1 MVNESGAVVTIEQ
14 NSGMRVTLALI
25 GILIGAMLFLFYGPE
40 ESSQITTLTALL
52 AIPAALGG
60 LVTQYVDPT
69 GSRSTMG
76 CFFWPTIFFLTI
88 TGIAVAAF
96 DEGAVCLVLVIPIWI
111 PAAIAGGLVQYL
123 NARRRRRAKAQ
134 EHRFYASSWLL
145 LPMLVM
151 IWDQMWPVH
160 WTNASVE
167 RSIEIDASPEKI
179 WPYLASIRD
188 IRADEGLANFT
199 HDVVGI
205 PRPTE
210 AVLTR
215 ESARTVRK
223 AVWGKSARFEE
234 VVQSV
239 APNREMTWAF
249 SFPDKSIQEYTD
261 RHISPAGPFLNI
273 ASGSYRLEPI
283 GPDRT
288 RLVLIT
294 HYRMKVRPVGYF
306 QWWGERLLGDVQN
319 NVLAIVKNRVSAD
332 VGLNQ

>member
-1 MVNESGAVVTIEQ
+1 LANEGGAVVTIEQ
-14 NSGMRVTLALI
+14 TSGTRVTLTLI
-25 GILIGAMLFLFYGPE
+25 GILIGAMLFLFYGPADAP
-40 ESSQITTLTALL
+40 QISTLTALL

-60 LVTQYVDPT
+60 LVTQYVDPS
-69 GSRSTMG
+69 GSRSPMG
-76 CFFWPTIFFLTI
+76 CFFWPTIFFLAL

-111 PAAIAGGLVQYL
+111 PAAIAGGLVQHL
-123 NARRRRRAKAQ
+123 NARRRRHAAQ
-134 EHRFYASSWLL
+134 QQHRFYASSWLFLPL
-145 LPMLVM
+145 LMM

-160 WTNASVE
+160 WTNSSVE
-167 RSIEIDASPEKI
+167 RSIAIDASPEKI

-188 IRADEGLANFT
+188 IRANEGKANFT

-210 AVLTR
+210 AVLSR
-215 ESARTVRK
+215 ESDRTVRK
-223 AVWGKSARFEE
+223 ALWGKSARFEE

-249 SFPDKSIQEYTD
+249 SFPDNSIQEYTD
-261 RHISPAGPFLNI
+261 RHISLAGPYLNI

-283 GPDRT
+283 APNRT
-288 RLVLIT
+288 RLVLTT
-294 HYRMKVRPVGYF
+294 HYSMKVRLTGYF
-306 QWWGERLLGDVQN
+306 QWWGERFLGDVQN
-319 NVLAIVKNRVSAD
+319 NVLAIVKDRVSAD